1 MSIEVMLLT
10 KVTVEN
16 WTMVNVVGVAVVTRV
31 ETDVIVSVDDT
42 VSCKVV
48 GVVLVSVVVVT
59 WMGTKRVDWV
69 TEVRTVDMDTVVKS
83 VTTVGTMRVGISP
96 FITMALSA
104 DWRVTALWLLELDS
118 TYLRPEEFSIN
129 AKDDANNNRFEDNFI
144 WWRVLEG
151 GKTKR
156 NYRFPLLIPPS
167 NPLPSILY
175 PASANLKHDN

>member
-59 WMGTKRVDWV
+59 WMGTKRVD
-69 TEVRTVDMDTVVKS
+69 
-83 VTTVGTMRVGISP
+83 
-96 FITMALSA
+96 
-104 DWRVTALWLLELDS
+104 
-118 TYLRPEEFSIN
+118 
-129 AKDDANNNRFEDNFI
+129 
-144 WWRVLEG
+144 
-151 GKTKR
+151 
-156 NYRFPLLIPPS
+156 
-167 NPLPSILY
+167 
-175 PASANLKHDN
+175 